1 MLITETNTNNLKQ
14 GDKSTLSYIC
24 LTDTNFSGQSAKA
37 VLKTR
42 QNAVVYTT
50 DTTIQDGN
58 VVDFTIDTVLPVGR
72 YILEIV
78 VNDEYIYPDD
88 NTIYLNVTASSL
100 GAVVDS
106 IESNSLDMVKGYIK
120 SILADIETAFTKDKA
135 DELYQPKGDYPE
147 RSELEEYIKE
157 SDLKDGI
164 EISSKSFIH
173 TQQVANDTWEI
184 NHSLNKYPSVTI
196 VDTSGNLVVGSV
208 HYIST
213 SKIVVKFSAPFS
225 GVAYLN

>member
-24 LTDTNFSGQSAKA
+24 LTDTNLSGLSAKA

-50 DTTIQDGN
+50 DTTVQDGN

-72 YILEIV
+72 YIVEIV

-88 NTIYLNVTASSL
+88 NTIYLNMTASSL

-106 IESNSLDMVKGYIK
+106 IETNSLDMVKGYIK

-135 DELYQPKGDYPE
+135 DELYQPKGDYAE
-147 RSELEEYIKE
+147 RAELEEYIKE

-173 TQQVANDTWEI
+173 TQQVASDTWEI

-208 HYIST
+208 HYISI